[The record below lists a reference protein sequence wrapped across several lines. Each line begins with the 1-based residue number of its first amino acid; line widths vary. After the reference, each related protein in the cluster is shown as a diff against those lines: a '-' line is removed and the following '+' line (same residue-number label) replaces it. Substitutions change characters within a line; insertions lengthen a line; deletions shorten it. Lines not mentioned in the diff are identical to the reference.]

1 MFEHLAKDIAKD
13 IAEASKIK
21 KPSYQQIMQLLK
33 ERTTLDM
40 DRARSVLDSGR
51 YKRLENGQIVRR

>member
-1 MFEHLAKDIAKD
+1 MFEHLAKDIQ
-13 IAEASKIK
+13 EAGKIK

-51 YKRLENGQIVRR
+51 YRRLEKGQIVRR